1 MYPLPPGSNREICF
15 ILSRHDMRDETPTL
29 KAPILSTQMLRP
41 GGEPRVAWVDYAKGF
56 CIIMVV
62 MMHSTLG
69 VGNLLGGQ
77 GVLHEIVAFAKPFR
91 MPDFFLIAGLF
102 LSHTID
108 RDWRTFTDRKVI
120 HFGYFYLLW
129 LVIQVVVKYSGDGP
143 AAIFNQFSFGL
154 VEPLGT
160 LWFIYLLPIFFV
172 TTKLLRP
179 APRSLVWI
187 AAALLETLR
196 IKTGSTVVDEFASRY
211 VYFLSGYFFSETIF
225 ALAAWA
231 RTHRRMALG
240 GLAAWGALEAF
251 LTFAP
256 TPFANPA
263 HYATLPVV
271 SLAAGL
277 AGACAVVVAASLLS
291 DLRWAAW
298 LRYCGRNSIVIYLA
312 FFLPMAATRTI
323 IVRTGYITDI
333 DLAAALVTLA
343 GVSVPL
349 VLHAWVRNTRFKF
362 LFDRPAMFRL
372 SSGFKAGK
380 LQPSKLA

>member
-1 MYPLPPGSNREICF
+1 MSNRT
-15 ILSRHDMRDETPTL
+15 HP
-29 KAPILSTQMLRP
+29 LRP
-41 GGEPRVAWVDYAKGF
+41 SGEPRVAWVDYAKGF

-69 VGNLLGGQ
+69 VGKVLGGQ
-77 GVLHEIVAFAKPFR
+77 GVLHELVAFAKPFR
-91 MPDFFLIAGLF
+91 MPDFFMIAGLF
-102 LSHTID
+102 LAQTID
-108 RDWRTFTDRKVI
+108 RDWRTFTDRKLI

-129 LVIQVVVKYSGDGP
+129 LAIQVVVKFGGDGLG
-143 AAIFNQFSFGL
+143 AILNQFSFGL

-187 AAALLETLR
+187 AAALLEAAR
-196 IKTGSTVVDEFASRY
+196 INTGSTVVDEFASRY
-211 VYFLSGYFFSETIF
+211 IYFLSGYFFSEAVF
-225 ALAAWA
+225 ALAGWA
-231 RTHRRMALG
+231 QTHKRLALG
-240 GLAAWGALEAF
+240 GLAAWAGLEAF

-256 TPFANPA
+256 APFANSA
-263 HYATLPVV
+263 HYATLPAV
-271 SLAAGL
+271 SLAAGFG
-277 AGACAVVVAASLLS
+277 GACAVVVGASLLS
-291 DLRWAAW
+291 DLRCAAW

-343 GVSVPL
+343 GVSIPL
-349 VLHAWVRNTRFKF
+349 ILHALVRNTRLKF
-362 LFDRPAMFRL
+362 LFERPAMFRL
-372 SSGFKAGK
+372 ASDFKTGK
-380 LQPSKLA
+380 LQPSKLV